1 MSTALVSSANKSASS
16 SSPSNKSQNSGNAVQ
31 ADNLAPATKHWSQK
45 KHESSISSQSIEK
58 SKFLSK
64 LRGGSDSGQFIY
76 IDASLV
82 TANSNLPI
90 DSSMGQLIDSNSMV
104 QMVSGKIL
112 PGEIILEIQGKRI
125 SGYTL
130 YDVVSWLKQLAKSYQ
145 AITLRTVKSS
155 SYVGLSN
162 NANNINVSTSSNSSC
177 SSTVSPYYFFFLA
190 LSLLYRTHQRFL
202 KF

>member
-1 MSTALVSSANKSASS
+1 MSTALTSNAN
-16 SSPSNKSQNSGNAVQ
+16 SSPSNKSQSSINNVQQQQQQQQQQ
-31 ADNLAPATKHWSQK
+31 ADNNNVTKHWSQK

-76 IDASLV
+76 LDASLV

-90 DSSMGQLIDSNSMV
+90 DSSMGQLLDSNSVVHMA
-104 QMVSGKIL
+104 SGKLL
-112 PGEIILEIQGKRI
+112 PGEIVLEIQGKRI

-145 AITLRTVKSS
+145 TITFRTVKSS

-177 SSTVSPYYFFFLA
+177 SSTVSYHLN
-190 LSLLYRTHQRFL
+190 
-202 KF
+202 